1 MLKDEILKHL
11 KQSVLFELADD
22 SVLQKVSEIVI
33 QKSINA
39 GENLITK
46 GELGDSMYIL
56 CSGKVKVHDGDLVLN
71 YLSRGNVFG
80 EMAALDGEVRTASI
94 TAVEESDLMQLNRDD
109 LSELCRKEPEVGRA
123 LIHFLCQRGKNIIS
137 DITTRSLK
145 LKTLEKEFEIGRN
158 IQAGF
163 LPESLPEIDGWDIA
177 AYFKAA
183 REVAGDFYDLFEIEH
198 HGKLGVVVGDVCG
211 KGVGAALF
219 MALFRSLIRATMLS
233 FDFINETE
241 DKRDDISSTDIAR
254 ILQNT
259 ITITNNYVAK
269 THGSTCM
276 FATLF
281 IAILDPDTGRLNYIN
296 AGHEP
301 PVIFNSDGVKRVMS
315 NTGPAAGLFSGTTF
329 ETGEAYIEKGDA
341 MLAFTDGVTE
351 AVNPEDEQFSTERL
365 LDMVIKNRNS
375 SSESLNE
382 VVCELRKFT
391 NDVEQFDDITLL
403 EIKRS

>member
-1 MLKDEILKHL
+1 
-11 KQSVLFELADD
+11 
-22 SVLQKVSEIVI
+22 
-33 QKSINA
+33 
-39 GENLITK
+39 
-46 GELGDSMYIL
+46 
-56 CSGKVKVHDGDLVLN
+56 
-71 YLSRGNVFG
+71 
-80 EMAALDGEVRTASI
+80 
-94 TAVEESDLMQLNRDD
+94 
-109 LSELCRKEPEVGRA
+109 
-123 LIHFLCQRGKNIIS
+123 
-137 DITTRSLK
+137 
-145 LKTLEKEFEIGRN
+145 
-158 IQAGF
+158 
-163 LPESLPEIDGWDIA
+163 
-177 AYFKAA
+177 
-183 REVAGDFYDLFEIEH
+183 
-198 HGKLGVVVGDVCG
+198 
-211 KGVGAALF
+211 
-219 MALFRSLIRATMLS
+219 
-233 FDFINETE
+233 
-241 DKRDDISSTDIAR
+241 
-254 ILQNT
+254 
-259 ITITNNYVAK
+259 
-269 THGSTCM
+269 M